1 MRPTTTIYCNTTMLL
16 VLSTG
21 TPWNAN
27 YCNEEGQIIY
37 KVESPGLITRTIKIS
52 RVLPPVEP
60 EPDAEVGE
68 AQFRDVYES
77 VAEID
82 YHLFRHSYIKY
93 GGVNVSV
100 DDFFKRGGFSFWGR

>member
-1 MRPTTTIYCNTTMLL
+1 MLL
-16 VLSTG
+16 VLSTK

-27 YCNEEGQIIY
+27 YCNEDGQIIY

-77 VAEID
+77 VAEIE
-82 YHLFRHSYIKY
+82 YHSFRHSSIKY
-93 GGVNVSV
+93 GGVSVSV
-100 DDFFKRGGFSFWGR
+100 DDFFRKRGFSILER